1 MAEVKKLI
9 YTPEI
14 LEVIIKNIVL
24 KTPGI
29 RWDNELN
36 HININYQMNVIDVS
50 VSIFRSAY
58 NINNIIYKT
67 QESIYLSIYK
77 QFNMQPGILK
87 VNITANNFCK

>member
-29 RWDNELN
+29 R
-36 HININYQMNVIDVS
+36 
-50 VSIFRSAY
+50 
-58 NINNIIYKT
+58 
-67 QESIYLSIYK
+67 
-77 QFNMQPGILK
+77 
-87 VNITANNFCK
+87 